1 MVRKYVFLPILIL
14 FWMHT
19 ALAQGAPQS
28 ASQSAVAQPLP
39 LDEAVRTALRQHPA
53 LREAEAA
60 VAAAEA
66 EVREARSYYFP
77 QLSFS
82 GIGKVGLSGATN
94 ALGLPGFPA
103 SPFFRNIAY
112 SVNWYQSI
120 FDFGRIKHLVAM
132 DRALYKSAQLK
143 QMSEEQRIVLDV
155 KRAYFSVLEAQ
166 RLEQVG
172 EETVRER
179 SLTVEKATA
188 YYHAELGSR
197 LDLSLAEASLAEA
210 QGALIHSQNAVLT
223 SFAALRAAI
232 GVDGSQTYLLQAPPF
247 ENISLQPLEDLVQ
260 EGMKNRPDEQGL
272 ESKITSLR
280 ESLGLAR
287 SQSLPDITGFGAGG
301 QGRFNGTTVK
311 ENQQHGVGAL
321 GVIVP
326 IFTGGRLKA
335 VRDEAQAELE
345 GALAATDQLHQQ
357 IRLEVTEGYYQ
368 LSDLAERI
376 KAADQQ
382 QQAAQEALSLAQARY
397 HAELGSFL
405 DVLTAQVAATNAET
419 NYARTQFDYERA
431 KAQLDF
437 ATGKAIRP

>member
-1 MVRKYVFLPILIL
+1 
-14 FWMHT
+14 
-19 ALAQGAPQS
+19 
-28 ASQSAVAQPLP
+28 
-39 LDEAVRTALRQHPA
+39 

-66 EVREARSYYFP
+66 EVRQARSYFFP

-82 GIGKVGLSGATN
+82 GVVKAGLSGATS
-94 ALGLPGFPA
+94 LELPGFPA
-103 SPFFRNIAY
+103 SPFFRNTAY

-132 DRALYKSAQLK
+132 DRALYESAQLK

-179 SLTVEKATA
+179 SLTVEKANA
-188 YYHAELGSR
+188 YYQEELGSK
-197 LDLSLAEASLAEA
+197 LDLRLASARLAEA
-210 QGALIHSQNAVLT
+210 QGGLIHSRNAVLT
-223 SFAALRAAI
+223 SFAALRAAM
-232 GVDGSQTYLLQAPPF
+232 GLDGSKTYLLQAPPF
-247 ENISLQPLEDLVQ
+247 ENISLHPLEDLVQ
-260 EGMKNRPDEQGL
+260 EGMKNRPDEQAL
-272 ESKITSLR
+272 ESKIISLR
-280 ESLGLAR
+280 ENLGLAR

-311 ENQQHGVGAL
+311 QNQQHGVGAL

-326 IFTGGRLKA
+326 LFTGGRLKA
-335 VRDEAQAELE
+335 VRDEARAELE
-345 GALAATDQLHQQ
+345 GAMATKDQLHLQ
-357 IRLEVTEGYYQ
+357 IRLEVTQAYDQ
-368 LSDLAERI
+368 LSDLEERI
-376 KAADQQ
+376 KATDQQ
-382 QQAAQEALSLAQARY
+382 QQAAQEALSLAEARY

-405 DVLTAQVAATNAET
+405 DMLTAQVAASNAET
-419 NYARTQFDYERA
+419 EYARTQFDYERA

-437 ATGKAIRP
+437 ATGKTIRP